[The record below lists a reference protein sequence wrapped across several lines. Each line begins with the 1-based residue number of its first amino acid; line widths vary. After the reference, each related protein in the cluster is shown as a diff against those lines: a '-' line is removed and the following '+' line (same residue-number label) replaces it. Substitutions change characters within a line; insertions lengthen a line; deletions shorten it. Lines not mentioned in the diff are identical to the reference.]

1 METENDLIQAHLRA
15 DRQAFRK
22 LVERHTP
29 GVYNLAFQYTRD
41 PMEAENLTQETFLR
55 VYRALSRFKPGSPFR
70 PWLFAIA
77 ANLCRNWS
85 RQQKEASF
93 TALSS
98 QSASDDQSLPME
110 QVQDLLPLPGEV
122 LETEELY
129 SALQGAFE
137 HLPEHYRIVVT
148 LYYTEGLSYDDIA
161 QVLNIP
167 LNTVR
172 THLRRAKQHLRQTLE
187 QEFGAF
193 S

>member
-1 METENDLIQAHLRA
+1 METENNLIQAHLRG
-15 DRQAFRK
+15 DRQAFRE

-29 GVYNLAFQYTRD
+29 GIYNLAYQYTRD
-41 PMEAENLTQETFLR
+41 QMEAENLTQETFLR
-55 VYRALSRFKPGSPFR
+55 VYRALSRFRPGSPFR

-85 RQQKEASF
+85 RQQKETSF
-93 TALSS
+93 TELNS
-98 QSASDDQSLPME
+98 QGETDDQPLPME
-110 QVQDLLPLPGEV
+110 QVQDLLPLPGEI

-129 SALQGAFE
+129 SALQDAFE
-137 HLPEHYRIVVT
+137 HLPEHYRLVVI

-172 THLRRAKQHLRQTLE
+172 THLRRAKQHLRQILE
-187 QEFGAF
+187 QEFGAL